1 MAARPLTFVVGTGRC
16 GSTALS
22 EVLRLHPHVLSLS
35 ELMASLEP
43 SALPE
48 GPVSGEEFWEVLASP
63 PAFANRLIREG
74 FGLPE
79 HTYPGSGGRFSAEGD
94 GIPAVA
100 LTTLPHLSDEPDALF
115 DALRPVVCGRGR
127 GPVGEHYRALFEV
140 LAERFGSAAVV
151 ERSGYSLRM
160 VPRLREVFPEAR
172 FVHLYRDG
180 ADCALSMSRHPGF
193 RMIQLMREGGDVP
206 GELAALMGDET
217 AEIKPL
223 LTRPLPL
230 AAFGRLWS
238 DTVIEGLGH
247 LGALPDGLVLPL
259 SYEAL
264 LDAPDAELTRLAAH
278 LGVEPLSGWLAGAR
292 VLLDGGRRGS
302 AERLPE
308 EERAALRE
316 SVAAGARALGV

>member
-1 MAARPLTFVVGTGRC
+1 MASRPLTFVVGTGRC

-22 EVLRLHPHVLSLS
+22 EVLRLHPQILSLS

-48 GPVSGEEFWEVLASP
+48 GALSGEEFWDILASP

-79 HTYPGSGGRFSAEGD
+79 HTYSGSGGRFSAEGG
-94 GIPAVA
+94 GIPAVSM
-100 LTTLPHLSDEPDALF
+100 TTLPHLSDEPDALF
-115 DALRPVVCGRGR
+115 DALRPVVCGRPR
-127 GPVGEHYRALFEV
+127 GPVGEHHRALFEA

-151 ERSGYSLRM
+151 ERSGFSLRL

-180 ADCALSMSRHPGF
+180 PDCALSMSRHPGF

-206 GELAALMGDET
+206 GELAALMSDES
-217 AEIKPL
+217 AEVKPL
-223 LTRPLPL
+223 LTRHVPLS
-230 AAFGRLWS
+230 AFGRLWS
-238 DTVIEGLGH
+238 DTVVEGMAH
-247 LGALPDGLVLPL
+247 LGALTGGLVLPL

-264 LDAPDAELTRLAAH
+264 LDAPDAELHRLAEH
-278 LGVEPLSGWLAGAR
+278 IGVEPLSGWLAGAR

-302 AERLPE
+302 AERLPPAE
-308 EERAALRE
+308 LAALRE
-316 SVAAGARALGV
+316 SCAAGARALGV

>member
-1 MAARPLTFVVGTGRC
+1 MASRPLTFVVGTGRC

-22 EVLRLHPHVLSLS
+22 EVLRLHPHILSLS

-43 SALPE
+43 GALPE
-48 GPVSGEEFWEVLASP
+48 GPLSGEEFWEILASP
-63 PAFANRLIREG
+63 PVFANRLIREG

-79 HTYPGSGGRFSAEGD
+79 HTYPGLGGRFSAEGN

-100 LTTLPHLSDEPDALF
+100 MTTLPHLSDAPDALF
-115 DALRPVVCGRGR
+115 DALRPVMCARPR
-127 GPVGEHYRALFEV
+127 GPVGDHHRALFDA
-140 LAERFGSAAVV
+140 LAERFDSLAVV
-151 ERSGYSLRM
+151 ERSGFSLRL

-206 GELAALMGDET
+206 GELAALMSDEG
-217 AEIKPL
+217 AEVKPL
-223 LTRPLPL
+223 LTRPVPVS
-230 AAFGRLWS
+230 AFGRLWS
-238 DTVIEGLGH
+238 DTVIEGMAYLD
-247 LGALPDGLVLPL
+247 ALPAGLVLPL

-264 LDAPDAELTRLAAH
+264 LDAPDAELTRLASH

-302 AERLPE
+302 AERLPPAE
-308 EERAALRE
+308 LAALRE
-316 SVAAGARALGV
+316 SCRAGARALGV

>member
-22 EVLRLHPHVLSLS
+22 EVLRLHPHILSLS

-48 GPVSGEEFWEVLASP
+48 GALSGEEFWEILATP

-79 HTYPGSGGRFSAEGD
+79 HTYPGSGGRFSAAGV

-100 LTTLPHLSDEPDALF
+100 MTTLPHLSDDPDALF
-115 DALRPVVCGRGR
+115 DALRPVVCGRPR
-127 GPVGEHYRALFEV
+127 GPVGEHHRALFDA
-140 LAERFGSAAVV
+140 LAERFGSRAVV
-151 ERSGYSLRM
+151 ERSGYSLRL

-193 RMIQLMREGGDVP
+193 RMIQLTREGGDVP
-206 GELAALMGDET
+206 GELAALMGDES
-217 AEIKPL
+217 AEVKPL
-223 LTRPLPL
+223 LTRPVPL

-238 DTVIEGLGH
+238 DTVIEGLRY
-247 LGALPDGLVLPL
+247 LDALPGGLVLPL

-264 LDAPDAELTRLAAH
+264 LDAPDAELIRLAEH
-278 LGVEPLSGWLAGAR
+278 LGVEPLDGWLAGAR

-302 AERLPE
+302 AERLPAE
-308 EERAALRE
+308 ELAALRE
-316 SVAAGARALGV
+316 SVAAGTRALGV

>member
-22 EVLRLHPHVLSLS
+22 EVLRLHPHLLSLS

-48 GPVSGEEFWEVLASP
+48 GPLTGEEFWEILASP

-79 HTYPGSGGRFSAEGD
+79 HTYPGFGGRFSADGD

-100 LTTLPHLSDEPDALF
+100 MTTLPHLSDEPDALF
-115 DALRPVVCGRGR
+115 DALRPVVCGRPR
-127 GPVGEHYRALFEV
+127 GPAGEHHRALFDA
-140 LAERFGSAAVV
+140 LAERFGSRAVV
-151 ERSGYSLRM
+151 ERSGFSLRL

-206 GELAALMGDET
+206 GELAALMSDES

-223 LTRPLPL
+223 LTRPVPL
-230 AAFGRLWS
+230 SAFGRLWS
-238 DTVIEGLGH
+238 DTVIEGLAH
-247 LGALPDGLVLPL
+247 LDALPGELVLPL

-264 LDAPDAELTRLAAH
+264 LDAPDAELTRLAAY

-302 AERLPE
+302 AERLPPAE
-308 EERAALRE
+308 LAALRE
-316 SVAAGARALGV
+316 SCAAGVRALGV